1 MTRRATIVAGLVT
14 AALWSGAAVS
24 ADEWDRGNA
33 NDDGPNTDN
42 GLASGTE
49 QTHDL
54 ATSIL
59 GLDEDWFRV
68 ASRQFSSYELAID
81 GVTTDL
87 DLGPTS
93 VQHLDAAGVAF
104 EDAFVSEPG
113 VLSLRWLQAEATPA
127 AAGFVR
133 VRGAAC
139 GASCDASDR
148 YRVRFYDTTYTVPR
162 FNNSGTQTTVL
173 LLQNASAR
181 DCAIRVHFLG
191 EAGGLVGQFQY
202 RSVSPQA
209 TAILPTATVVPGLAG
224 SMRIAHTCGY
234 GGLSGKAVA
243 LEPATGFTF
252 DTPLVHV
259 PG

>member
-42 GLASGTE
+42 G
-49 QTHDL
+49 
-54 ATSIL
+54 L

-162 FNNSGTQTTVL
+162 FNNSGTQSTVL
-173 LLQNASAR
+173 VIQNASPHA
-181 DCAIRVHFLG
+181 CIVALHFFDA
-191 EAGGLVGQFQY
+191 AGALLATSQAGTVNPRQSIVANT
-202 RSVSPQA
+202 SVSVPNQSG
-209 TAILPTATVVPGLAG
+209 TVRVV
-224 SMRIAHTCGY
+224 HTCGY
-234 GGLSGKAVA
+234 GGLTGKAV
-243 LEPATGFTF
+243 
-252 DTPLVHV
+252 
-259 PG
+259 